1 MAAAGLESKSF
12 GEGSGGGSG
21 FGLDIHIGFVHAKS
35 DTVRGIIC
43 AGNFEVLEKGLL
55 STN

>member
-43 AGNFEVLEKGLL
+43 AGNF
-55 STN
+55 